1 MPSVELIGY
10 NGNYEQILTKA
21 CSMPYGNNVTM
32 KGVQAIVNS
41 GHVSVIEHCNA
52 IFHVKCSVRV
62 LGQITR
68 HRHLHFT
75 VKSAR
80 GCRFTD
86 MVIPEGLKQFY
97 EERGREIKLVVMAAL
112 REYNYAL
119 DMGVAEEDAAYL
131 LPEGIETELVVSGNF
146 RAWLEYLPKRLCRRA
161 MPEHR
166 ELADLIHKELIKAI
180 PEIFDVN
187 LMNCG
192 NCKERSCEFK

>member
-1 MPSVELIGY
+1 MPTVELIGY

-32 KGVQAIVNS
+32 RGVQAIIDS

-52 IFHVKCSVRV
+52 VFHVKCSVRV

-80 GCRFTD
+80 GSRFKD
-86 MVIPEGLKQFY
+86 MVIPEGLKVFY
-97 EERGREIKLVVMAAL
+97 NKRGRDCTLVVMEAL
-112 REYNYAL
+112 RLYNEAL

-131 LPEGIETELVVSGNF
+131 LPQGIETELVVSGNL

-166 ELADLIHKELIKAI
+166 ELATLIHKELIAVM
-180 PEIFDVN
+180 PEIFDIN
-187 LMNCG
+187 LMNCT
-192 NCKERSCEFK
+192 NCKERSCDFK

>member
-52 IFHVKCSVRV
+52 AFYVKCSVRV

-86 MVIPEGLKQFY
+86 LVLPEGL
-97 EERGREIKLVVMAAL
+97 REYFAKNHRDYGLVVIEAL
-112 REYNYAL
+112 RMYNDAL
-119 DMGVAEEDAAYL
+119 DHGVAEEDAAYL
-131 LPEGIETELVVSGNF
+131 LPEGIETEMVVSGNL

-166 ELADLIHKELIKAI
+166 ELADLIHKELIEAI

>member
-86 MVIPEGLKQFY
+86 LVLPEGL
-97 EERGREIKLVVMAAL
+97 REYFEKNHRDYGLVVIEAL
-112 REYNYAL
+112 RMYNDAL
-119 DMGVAEEDAAYL
+119 DHGVAEEDAAYL
-131 LPEGIETELVVSGNF
+131 LPEGIETEMVVSGNL
-146 RAWLEYLPKRLCRRA
+146 RAWFEYLPKRQCRRA

-166 ELADLIHKELIKAI
+166 ELANLIHVELMHVM
-180 PEIFDVN
+180 PEIFD
-187 LMNCG
+187 LCMMNCH
-192 NCKERSCEFK
+192 NCKERSCKFK